1 MPTLILMII
10 GSCAGSTAGGIKV
23 VRFIVVLKAIRNEFI
38 KQLHPRAVLVI
49 NLGGRVME
57 NERVK
62 RTLCFIIIYIMMIM
76 LSISIMTILGMDS
89 VTAFGSSISALSN
102 IGPGTGLTG
111 PASNYAE
118 IHPAIKWLISFYM
131 LVGRL
136 EIYTVLFLL
145 MPSFYKK

>member
-1 MPTLILMII
+1 
-10 GSCAGSTAGGIKV
+10 
-23 VRFIVVLKAIRNEFI
+23 
-38 KQLHPRAVLVI
+38 
-49 NLGGRVME
+49 
-57 NERVK
+57 
-62 RTLCFIIIYIMMIM
+62 MMIM